1 MTYKAHDFIRS
12 RGNVAQA
19 PAPVQTEQAQ
29 PRTYT
34 TTVTNPIRV
43 PAISDNHTVAAVVQ
57 DGTYTLV
64 YKDGSHF
71 TFKINTPTRG
81 GLKGKQIVSYLSGSD
96 NESDFTGF
104 GFLNP
109 NGTVSVW
116 KRFKAESGQPRTKLQ
131 ERAEH
136 LDILFTMPARLE
148 QAGLDYAMTSGKC
161 RRCNHKL
168 TVPASIH
175 RGYGPE
181 CIKYARGF
189 AY

>member
-64 YKDGSHF
+64 YKDGTHF
-71 TFKINTPTRG
+71 TFKINTPKRG
-81 GLKGKQIVSYLSGSD
+81 SLSGRQIVSYLSGSD

-104 GFLNP
+104 GFINP
-109 NGTVSVW
+109 NGTIALWS
-116 KRFKAESGQPRTKLQ
+116 RFRGTKTA
-131 ERAEH
+131 ERADH
-136 LDILFTMPARLE
+136 LNILFTMPARLE
-148 QAGLDYAMTSGKC
+148 QAGLDYALISGRC
-161 RRCNHKL
+161 RRCGHRL
-168 TVPASIH
+168 TVPASIN
-175 RGYGPE
+175 RGWGPE
-181 CIKYARGF
+181 CAKMASGYNFG
-189 AY
+189 